1 MPRQKRSSTI
11 EPEPHKTPGQ
21 AYAAS
26 VTPPPINDL
35 RSKTM
40 RAVKSKNTKPELKV
54 RRLVHAMGY
63 RFRLH
68 RKDLPGSPDLVFAR
82 RRAVI
87 FVHGCFW
94 HGHTC
99 KRGARQPKDNAEYW
113 QTKITRNKDRDLRVK
128 GELEAVGW
136 RCLVLWECELR
147 DMQNVSAKIDAHLTF
162 SGEPD
167 SPTKRGRSPAMRTL
181 P

>member
-1 MPRQKRSSTI
+1 MPREKQAPTI
-11 EPEPHKTPGQ
+11 NLKPRKTPARAPAPSSIMQ
-21 AYAAS
+21 P
-26 VTPPPINDL
+26 VDDL

-40 RAVKSKNTKPELKV
+40 RAVRSKNTKPELKV
-54 RRLVHAMGY
+54 RSLVHAMGY

-68 RKDLPGSPDLVFAR
+68 RKDLPGSPDLVFAG

-113 QTKITRNKDRDLRVK
+113 QTKIARNRDRDVRVE
-128 GELEAVGW
+128 GELKAAGW

-147 DMQNVSAKIDAHLTF
+147 DLQNLSAKINAHLV
-162 SGEPD
+162 SSNEP
-167 SPTKRGRSPAMRTL
+167 SLQTK
-181 P
+181 